1 MYFLMPFSSSKLSSN
16 QCDIQPNKSTVKQ
29 RFLSFN
35 TSMGQANAVKRSPN
49 DIQAFLDKEKEKFIE
64 RYENPMRQNAQLE
77 DFDLIRTVG
86 TGSFGKRIEKKNKRV
101 TRLKILILF
110 CLFKVEYF

>member
-1 MYFLMPFSSSKLSSN
+1 MQFLIRSSSSKLPSN
-16 QCDIQPNKSTVKQ
+16 QCDIQPNKPSLKQ
-29 RFLSFN
+29 RLLSFN
-35 TSMGQANAVKRSPN
+35 TTMGQANSVKRTPN

-64 RYENPMRQNAQLE
+64 RYENPLRQNAQLE

-86 TGSFGKRIEKKNKRV
+86 TGSFGKRNEKQKSFK
-101 TRLKILILF
+101 LKILILF